1 MCLRFRTSTLRHHYD
16 PYIKFLGIIKLSP
29 FPLFITYLNQ
39 TVIECN
45 SSITDET
52 LRSRTKL
59 ASDPILKHTLCHG
72 IIKWVTLGL
81 QNDFR
86 LVAFVLA

>member
-1 MCLRFRTSTLRHHYD
+1 MRLWLRTCILRHHD
-16 PYIKFLGIIKLSP
+16 DTYIKFLGITTLSR
-29 FPLFITYLNQ
+29 FPLFITHLNE
-39 TVIECN
+39 TVIERN
-45 SSITDET
+45 SFITDIT

-59 ASDPILKHTLCHG
+59 ASDPILRHTLCHG

-86 LVAFVLA
+86 LVAFVLV